1 VDLVLTVLL
10 VSLCYFVYL
19 GDDVIK
25 SFMVYGN
32 IKYQYLLSYLFL
44 DENEFNANERHIVLS
59 KWLII
64 TYYKHNLATII
75 YV

>member
-1 VDLVLTVLL
+1 
-10 VSLCYFVYL
+10 
-19 GDDVIK
+19 
-25 SFMVYGN
+25 
-32 IKYQYLLSYLFL
+32 LFL
-44 DENEFNANERHIVLS
+44 DENEFYANERHIVLS